1 MLRPFCMGVVKNIL
15 IGLNAGIIDKI
26 RPGEVR
32 NLEPFLPDMLRRR
45 RISEIER
52 AAAILAKALFRN
64 ARREGFKLF
73 LRIDH
78 FGFSLESHPRH
89 ERRTMKPLAL
99 GAVAMSSPK
108 RGKRRFK
115 FHLPAV

>member
-1 MLRPFCMGVVKNIL
+1 MAVVKNIL
-15 IGLNAGIIDKI
+15 IGLDAGVVDTI

-32 NLEPFLPDMLRRR
+32 NLEPFLADRLHRL

-52 AAAILAKALFRN
+52 TAAILAKALFRN

-73 LRIDH
+73 LRIDD
-78 FGFSLESHPRH
+78 FRFSLESHPGH

-108 RGKRRFK
+108 RGKCPF
-115 FHLPAV
+115 